1 MAVATKTTRT
11 QAETDIQGVGL
22 GSLADGVSIGP
33 YEVVRFLGRGGMGE
47 VYEVLHTLLG
57 KRFALK
63 LISKELS
70 QDEKARNLFRRE
82 GREAGNLDHPN
93 IVRVDDCGEVDGRMY
108 LRMELIE
115 GRHCGGD
122 TCVTLTDYII
132 ACSLRVPPKDAIP
145 ILHDILR
152 GLNYAHSRRRVHRD
166 IKPLNILMMP

>member
-93 IVRVDDCGEVDGRMY
+93 IVRVDDCGEVD
-108 LRMELIE
+108 
-115 GRHCGGD
+115 
-122 TCVTLTDYII
+122 
-132 ACSLRVPPKDAIP
+132 
-145 ILHDILR
+145 
-152 GLNYAHSRRRVHRD
+152 
-166 IKPLNILMMP
+166 